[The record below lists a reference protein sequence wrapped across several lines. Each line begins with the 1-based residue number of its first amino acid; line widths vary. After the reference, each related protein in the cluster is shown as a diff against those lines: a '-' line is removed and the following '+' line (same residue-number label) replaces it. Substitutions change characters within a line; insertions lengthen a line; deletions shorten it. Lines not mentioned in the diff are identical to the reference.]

1 MRASNS
7 DKHSD
12 DRGVVDALVQA
23 LSHISGV
30 VPPQPPSELAVPEPK
45 LDPRATAT
53 IAAVGELVPPLSG
66 ASSGAVVVPVGRG
79 DSDGA
84 LRLGIA
90 IARAERRDLVLVDRS
105 AESLF
110 ASKYI
115 DMRGE
120 DDLRPRK
127 DALFGAMIAR
137 REGRVET
144 ANAIE
149 AAKALGVNAGGW
161 FPTATGSN
169 GLHAALSQF
178 KGALLVVPAS
188 TKNPGIGE
196 RIRGMSLA
204 SLERL
209 GVPVIVAV

>member
-84 LRLGIA
+84 RGSGLPSPEPSGETSSWWIA
-90 IARAERRDLVLVDRS
+90 ALKAYS
-105 AESLF
+105 P
-110 ASKYI
+110 ASI
-115 DMRGE
+115 
-120 DDLRPRK
+120 L
-127 DALFGAMIAR
+127 
-137 REGRVET
+137 T
-144 ANAIE
+144 C
-149 AAKALGVNAGGW
+149 AAKTTCGRAK
-161 FPTATGSN
+161 TRS
-169 GLHAALSQF
+169 SM
-178 KGALLVVPAS
+178 
-188 TKNPGIGE
+188 
-196 RIRGMSLA
+196 R
-204 SLERL
+204 
-209 GVPVIVAV
+209 